1 MFCLDDFVIRS
12 TKLSGVG
19 TMSVIPI
26 STDLAKPLE
35 SAFFRLYL
43 LLKGTSH
50 GETAAFIL
58 IAIGL
63 CCVLGVIV
71 YLL

>member
-1 MFCLDDFVIRS
+1 
-12 TKLSGVG
+12 
-19 TMSVIPI
+19 MSVIPI
-26 STDLAKPLE
+26 LTDLAKPSQ

-43 LLKGTSH
+43 LLKVTSC

-63 CCVLGVIV
+63 CCVLGITSKTSFSH
-71 YLL
+71 